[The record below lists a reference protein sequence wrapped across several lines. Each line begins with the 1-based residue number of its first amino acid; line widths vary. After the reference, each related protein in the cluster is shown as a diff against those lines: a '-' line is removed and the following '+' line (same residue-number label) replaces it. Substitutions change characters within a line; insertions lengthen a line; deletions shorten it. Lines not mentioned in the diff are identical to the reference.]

1 MGKIYT
7 RNYDNMFTLA
17 FGGGHISFVNNAEQ
31 KYDVASIPLK
41 ICSGELMQP
50 INRPGINPCAMGIS
64 STGFYSD
71 YHSSVNSPSLSMNKI
86 TDYGEN
92 LFVCFGG
99 SDREVSY
106 EDYELVQPFY
116 SNMTIGARSY
126 YSYFDNE
133 LHKYTRTCKFVVTYS
148 GTSQI
153 TVKEFGVYATAP
165 NTIAYK
171 SDGIVYS
178 GVPCL
183 IYRETFD
190 NPFVL
195 NQNDAIEITYSQAIV
210 IPHYQ
215 PYPQVV

>member
-17 FGGGHISFVNNAEQ
+17 FGGGHIAYVNNAEQ
-31 KYDVASIPLK
+31 KYGVDSIPLK
-41 ICSGELMQP
+41 TCSGQLIQP
-50 INRPGINPCAMGIS
+50 VNRPGMNPCAIGVS
-64 STGFYSD
+64 STGFYSE
-71 YHSSVNSPSLSMNKI
+71 YHSSVNNPSFTFNKI

-116 SNMTIGARSY
+116 SNMTIGSRSY
-126 YSYFDNE
+126 YSYFDEE

-148 GTSQI
+148 GTPQI
-153 TVKEFGVYATAP
+153 AVKEFGVYATAP
-165 NTIAYK
+165 NTINYA
-171 SDGIVYS
+171 SSGLVYN
-178 GVPCL
+178 GLPCL
-183 IYRETFD
+183 IYRETF
-190 NPFVL
+190 NTPFVL

-215 PYPQVV
+215 PYPSE